1 MSFDRLLRLAQA
13 LDPEPIAALAQRML
27 ETWSPP
33 GHEAEMAAV
42 AHRALIDAGADD
54 VTLDEEFP
62 ESPSVIARIRG
73 TQPGPTIQ
81 WHGHLDAI
89 ATPQGPVRREGDVL
103 HGRGAAD
110 MKGAL
115 AAEVE
120 AVKLL
125 RACGLPERG
134 EVLITFHGLHEEGN
148 SAPLHRLIER
158 GIVGDAAIIGELGSP
173 SELVTS
179 SRGLTFWDMVVTRPG
194 EGVHEQNALPGTVHP
209 IRAGRLLLDRLLDLA
224 DGLAGGTVEPRGS
237 LFVGR
242 FNSGD
247 YYNRVPLRAEIG
259 GTRRHHADSSLAD
272 VRDQLASLAE
282 QVARETGA
290 TIEPQIYSLAEAY
303 EIDPDTRIAQSLR
316 LANAEITGQAMAPVG
331 SRATGNA
338 SHFVREAGIPAVY
351 YGCNY
356 ATAHSD
362 AEQLWVPELAR
373 VAGVFALTTA
383 WFLDGGPEL
392 APPPLGDAK

>member
-1 MSFDRLLRLAQA
+1 MAFDRLLGLAQA
-13 LDPEPIAALAQRML
+13 LDPEPIAELAARML

-33 GHEAEMAAV
+33 GHEAGMAAV
-42 AHRALIDAGADD
+42 AHRALVDAGAED
-54 VTLDEEFP
+54 VTLDDEFP
-62 ESPSVIARIRG
+62 ESPSVLARVRG
-73 TQPGPTIQ
+73 RQPGPTIQ

-89 ATPQGPVRREGDVL
+89 ATPQGPVRRAGDLL

-125 RACGLPERG
+125 RAAGLPERG

-158 GIVGDAAIIGELGSP
+158 GIHGDAAIIGELGSATD
-173 SELVTS
+173 LIVG
-179 SRGLTFWDMVVTRPG
+179 SRGLTFWDVVVSRPG
-194 EGVHEQNALPGTVHP
+194 EGVHEQNAAPGTAHP
-209 IRAGRLLLDRLLDLA
+209 VRVGRVLLDRLLDLA
-224 DGLAGGTVEPRGS
+224 DGLAAGTAGPRGS

-247 YYNRVPLRAEIG
+247 YYNRVPLRAEIS
-259 GTRRHHADSSLAD
+259 GTRRHHADSSLDD
-272 VRDQLASLAE
+272 VRDQLVALAE
-282 QVARETGA
+282 GVASETGA
-290 TIEPQIYSLAEAY
+290 TIEPGIHGHAEAY
-303 EIDPDTRIAQSLR
+303 EIDPESRVAQSLR
-316 LANAEITGQAMAPVG
+316 LANAEITGQTMAPVT

-338 SHFVREAGIPAVY
+338 SHFVHEAGIPAVY

-362 AEQLWVPELAR
+362 VEQLWVPELAR
-373 VAGVFALTTA
+373 VAGVFALTSA

-392 APPPLGDAK
+392 SPPPMGAPT